1 MTAVGEHDVVVVGAG
16 LAGLRCARRLQEAGL
31 AVLVLDRSD
40 RVGGRVRTDEVDGH
54 LVDHGFQLLNPS
66 YPAVRRW
73 VDVPALGLSPF
84 PAGVRAAT
92 DHGTVDL
99 GDPRREPG
107 LLPASGTAALR
118 RPRELPGLLRWVRPL
133 LRPSHRGLAARLA
146 PDPGDASARSL
157 AESLDDVGAHGDLR
171 RVLEAFLAG
180 VLLEGTGAS
189 DARVARLLVRSFLD
203 GSPSLPARGMQALP
217 AQLAEGL
224 DVRLERTALRVDPHV
239 VRTVDGELRA
249 RAVVVATDE
258 PTAAGLLGS
267 TGAPQR
273 GVVTHWWSAPADRL
287 PARRGRLHVDA
298 RSRPTG
304 PVANTAVVSQAA
316 PSYSP
321 PGRALVQASVVLAPD
336 HALPPEAEVRRHAAA
351 LLGADDGSWEEV
363 TRHEVRDALPAATPP
378 HHLRRPTR
386 LERGLHVCGDHR
398 DSPSIQ
404 GALVS
409 GERAALGVLADL
421 GVPAR

>member
-146 PDPGDASARSL
+146 PHPGDAPARSL

-224 DVRLERTALRVDPHV
+224 DVSLDRTALRVDPHV

-249 RAVVVATDE
+249 RAVVVATDVHHN
-258 PTAAGLLGS
+258 
-267 TGAPQR
+267 Q
-273 GVVTHWWSAPADRL
+273 VT
-287 PARRGRLHVDA
+287 VD
-298 RSRPTG
+298 
-304 PVANTAVVSQAA
+304 
-316 PSYSP
+316 
-321 PGRALVQASVVLAPD
+321 
-336 HALPPEAEVRRHAAA
+336 
-351 LLGADDGSWEEV
+351 
-363 TRHEVRDALPAATPP
+363 
-378 HHLRRPTR
+378 
-386 LERGLHVCGDHR
+386 
-398 DSPSIQ
+398 
-404 GALVS
+404 
-409 GERAALGVLADL
+409 
-421 GVPAR
+421 